1 MAYNSTRRDFL
12 KTCAGALAASAAS
25 DLRVLAAPAKSRVV
39 IARDAA
45 LRGSGSSPDS
55 TRLLKLLDRGMQTL
69 FDRDTSLEAW
79 RRVVRPSEVVGLKVN
94 CLGGR
99 GLSTT
104 MTLVDVICERLQ
116 EAGIKDIVVWD
127 RHDRDLEVG
136 GYRPR
141 DRRGIVRHI
150 SNDEAGFE
158 DDLTVFGSVGS
169 RLSRTLTQTCDVV
182 INLPVLKDHGITG
195 FTGAMKN
202 FYGAVHN
209 PNKYHPNGGDP
220 YIADLNALPPIRAK
234 VRLTINDGIT
244 AQYEGGPGYK
254 PNWAWP
260 YNGLLLG
267 RDPVALDYVGWQII
281 EAKRAKEGLKSFAAD
296 GREPRYIA
304 TAADA
309 KHRLGTNDPALIE
322 RLEV

>member
-1 MAYNSTRRDFL
+1 MCHHASRRDFL
-12 KTCAGALAASAAS
+12 KTCAGTLAAGAAS
-25 DLRVLAAPAKSRVV
+25 GLSALAAPAKSRVV

-45 LRGSGSSPDS
+45 LRASGSSPDS
-55 TRLLKLLDRGMQTL
+55 TRLLKLLDRGLQAL
-69 FDRDTSLEAW
+69 YDRDNALEAW
-79 RRVVRPSEVVGLKVN
+79 RRVVRPGEVVGLKVN

-104 MTLVDVICERLQ
+104 VTLVEVICERLQ
-116 EAGIKDIVVWD
+116 QAGIRDIVVWD

-136 GYRPR
+136 GFHPR
-141 DRRGIVRHI
+141 QRRGAVRYV

-158 DDLTVFGSVGS
+158 DDLAVYGSVGS
-169 RLSRTLTQTCDVV
+169 CLSRTLTQTCDAV

-195 FTGAMKN
+195 FTGALKN

-209 PNKYHPNGGDP
+209 PNKYHPNRGDP
-220 YIADLNALPPIRAK
+220 YIADLHMLPQIRARM
-234 VRLTINDGIT
+234 RLTINDGIT

-254 PNWAWP
+254 PEWAWHH
-260 YNGLLLG
+260 NGLLLG

-281 EAKRAKEGLKSFAAD
+281 DARRAQQGLKSLAAD

-309 KHRLGTNDPALIE
+309 RHRLGTNDPKLIE
-322 RLEV
+322 RIEV